1 MPVARRDAYRE
12 AVAATGGR
20 YDPRL
25 LEPWGPEA
33 AGDPFLAPDP
43 VAHGIRGSL
52 PVVSPLGSGDITWD
66 GLCAHDPALAAW
78 CRPRWLAA
86 LRPLPPIPD
95 SLHTTVARLHLLAEH
110 VVAPWRFAA
119 HGRIGLRW
127 TLGGFGTPWAHV
139 DEQVRVVGDVLV
151 HQQGAAVREHQLTTL
166 GEVAEW
172 LGGPLGAPREV
183 YTAAQPAEA
192 SAPVAVDPAAS
203 AWLGEWFGFATRALE
218 EVRAGEADYDR
229 RRVQLWPEH
238 FDVAVDLGDGA
249 ARATFGAS
257 PGDAAHDGPYLYV
270 KELTAG
276 RLGDAPDRDP
286 AFAGVS
292 LPVSALLGVEDPLDA
307 AVSWFARHRVEIQGG

>member
-1 MPVARRDAYRE
+1 MPVVPRDAYEE

-33 AGDPFLAPDP
+33 ADDPFLAPDP
-43 VAHGIRGSL
+43 VAHGVRGPL

-66 GLCAHDPALAAW
+66 GLCADDPALAAW

-86 LRPLPPIPD
+86 LAPLPPVPG
-95 SLHTTVARLHLLAEH
+95 SLRATVIRLHLLAEH
-110 VVAPWRFAA
+110 VIAPWRYAA

-127 TLGGFGTPWAHV
+127 TLGGFGTPWAHG
-139 DEQVRVVGDVLV
+139 DEQVRVVGNVLV
-151 HQQGAAVREHQLTTL
+151 HQRGAAIRQCELTTL
-166 GEVAEW
+166 GEVADW

-183 YTAAQPAEA
+183 YTPAQAVEAAA
-192 SAPVAVDPAAS
+192 SVAVDPDAS

-218 EVRAGEADYDR
+218 EVRSGEADYDR
-229 RRVQLWPEH
+229 RRVQLWPQH

-270 KELTAG
+270 REWT
-276 RLGDAPDRDP
+276 GDALAGDPDRDP
-286 AFAGVS
+286 TFAGVA
-292 LPVSALLGVEDPLDA
+292 LPVSALLGAEDPLGV
-307 AVSWFARHRVEIQGG
+307 AVSWFARHRVLLQGG